1 MILEDDKFMQGIS
14 LTKLVNRPIKLH
26 QNTRGSET
34 GTGVALPFPSSRQME
49 SQIMH
54 ALQDQYLT

>member
-1 MILEDDKFMQGIS
+1 M
-14 LTKLVNRPIKLH
+14 NRPIKLH
-26 QNTRGSET
+26 QNTRGYDT